1 MPWNE
6 PGRDKDPWGGGKEP
20 ADLDEIVRNIQRR
33 LRSLLGGGGPVGT
46 GAGGTGGMIGW
57 LVPLVLL
64 VWVASGTYMVDSA
77 ERGIV
82 MRFGQYAATTMPG
95 LHWHMPWPIESK
107 EIVNVDHIR
116 SFNHHALMLTEDEN
130 IVQIDIAVQYR
141 VSDAKQYLFNIRDPE
156 LTLGEVSESAIREAV
171 GKNKMDFILSVGRDK
186 IQSDTKAL
194 IQETLDNYKSGIQV
208 TSVNLQ
214 KAQAPDQVREAF
226 DDVNKAREDAQRLRY
241 QAESYANDILPK
253 ARGAAVRQIQD
264 AEAYKA
270 RVVAEAQGDASRFDQ
285 VLAAYKQAP
294 AITRKRLYLDAMAD
308 VLGNTS
314 KIVVSAKGTSN
325 LMYLPLDKLLKQS
338 SQSGA
343 ESAKGNGSS
352 GSSSSQNSS
361 GSDRSRDDA
370 RDRGGRP

>member
-33 LRSLLGGGGPVGT
+33 LRSLLGGGGPVS
-46 GAGGTGGMIGW
+46 GGTGGAGGMVGW
-57 LVPLVLL
+57 LLPLVLL
-64 VWVASGTYMVDSA
+64 AWVVSGTYVVDSA

-82 MRFGQYAATTMPG
+82 LRFGQYAETTMPG

-253 ARGAAVRQIQD
+253 ARGAAVRRVQD

-270 RVVAEAQGDASRFDQ
+270 RVVAEAQGDASRFGQ

-308 VLGNTS
+308 VLGNTG
-314 KIVVSAKGTSN
+314 KIIISAKGTNN
-325 LMYLPLDKLLKQS
+325 LMYLPLDKLLHQLPQTSGKSVQGNSGNAS
-338 SQSGA
+338 SS
-343 ESAKGNGSS
+343 SHGSS
-352 GSSSSQNSS
+352 GNER
-361 GSDRSRDDA
+361 GRDDA